1 MNSVRDYYSGE
12 ENKNFNSCDATSN
25 FDSFFKSEIEKALL
39 KEKLNPHHVAFF
51 NGVEL
56 ARSVPTNSIDT
67 KLCW

>member
-1 MNSVRDYYSGE
+1 MNSARDYYSRE
-12 ENKNFNSCDATSN
+12 ENNCNSCDATSN
-25 FDSFFKSEIEKALL
+25 FDSFFKNEIEKALL
-39 KEKLNPHHVAFF
+39 KEKLNPYHVSFF